1 MKQGILL
8 QTDFS
13 VPFPGQYPGWI
24 QRRVLCWMPWPHFT
38 EQFDHCYR
46 FNRVFQFDYR
56 NVDFKFT
63 SIWIKL
69 WILSAIKLVLW
80 PGSPT
85 NTFWTWPCLFH
96 HFRFTEGTWT
106 FAGSVTHNLT
116 LIRFSTRISAFRP
129 IRPFGPNRLIGAR
142 LAQTIFRLW
151 TNRKKNPVFRN
162 GSRIFDTK
170 LKTGSQKFETR
181 WKLQSMRQKIN
192 ETDLFKTKI
201 IFLIN
206 IGHKI
211 STTLNF
217 DQSLIIILNSYNFNQ
232 NLRSYF
238 YFDFFPEQPSQGM
251 NFPRNTVSLYF
262 FSRNHS

>member
-38 EQFDHCYR
+38 EQFDHCYW

-56 NVDFKFT
+56 NVDFKFIY
-63 SIWIKL
+63 IWIKL

-116 LIRFSTRISAFRP
+116 FIRFSTRISAFWP
-129 IRPFGPNRLIGAR
+129 IRPFGPNRLIRTR

-151 TNRKKNPVFRN
+151 NNRKEIQYFGTEVEFSTQNWKQGARN
-162 GSRIFDTK
+162 LRHGGNSKVWDKKSMK
-170 LKTGSQKFETR
+170 LIY
-181 WKLQSMRQKIN
+181 LRQK
-192 ETDLFKTKI
+192 
-201 IFLIN
+201 
-206 IGHKI
+206 
-211 STTLNF
+211 
-217 DQSLIIILNSYNFNQ
+217 SY
-232 NLRSYF
+232 SW
-238 YFDFFPEQPSQGM
+238 
-251 NFPRNTVSLYF
+251 
-262 FSRNHS
+262 